1 MKFTC
6 EKKLLE
12 GALAPLSRMVSP
24 KATLPILE
32 NILLDA
38 GKDGVKLAATDLE
51 VGMKTF
57 ISAKVDE
64 SGSVTVPA
72 RLFFEVVS
80 HLEEKLIEIEVE
92 SGSSVLELKGE
103 GFKYQ
108 FNILNSDEY
117 PVLPET
123 PAESKITLTQKVFKE
138 VLKET
143 LFAAAPI
150 REDNPVLAG
159 LLFKLDKEVLTVVA
173 LDGYRLAKRNLKNI
187 KNSLTRTVIVPSRG
201 LSELIKLL
209 QDVDDTVEVYFGE
222 HQIVFKLNET
232 ILFSRLLEGQFPQFE
247 RVIPEKSE
255 VTVKVGKENL
265 LQALRRA
272 SILALDRESP
282 KLVKLNLKGNRITI
296 TANTQDIGQAY
307 EEVKVETGKKAEKEE
322 VTVAFN
328 AKYWID
334 ALSTLD
340 FEKIRIELG
349 SSTNPGVLKPE
360 TGDDFIYVVMPVRTV
375 SELVKV

>member
-6 EKKLLE
+6 EKKVLE
-12 GALAPLSRMVSP
+12 GALSPLSRMVSP

-51 VGMKTF
+51 IGMKTLVP
-57 ISAKVDE
+57 AKVEE

-80 HLEEKLIEIEVE
+80 HLDEKLIEVE
-92 SGSSVLELKGE
+92 METETGMLELKGE

-108 FNILNSDEY
+108 FNVLMSDEY
-117 PVLPET
+117 PVLPDT
-123 PAESKITLTQKVFKE
+123 PGENKITLTQKAFKE

-143 LFAAAPI
+143 LFAAAPV
-150 REDNPVLAG
+150 REDNPVLTG
-159 LLFKLDKEVLTVVA
+159 LLFKLDKEVLTIVA
-173 LDGYRLAKRNLKNI
+173 LDGYRLAKRSLKI
-187 KNSLTRTVIVPSRG
+187 AKNTFSRTLIVPSRA
-201 LSELIKLL
+201 LSELIKVL
-209 QDVDDTVEVYFGE
+209 QDVDDPVEIYFGE

-247 RVIPEKSE
+247 RVIPEKSD
-255 VTVKVGKENL
+255 VVVKVEKESF

-272 SILALDRESP
+272 SLLALDRESP
-282 KLVKLNLKGNRITI
+282 KLVKLNLKGNKISI
-296 TANTQDIGQAY
+296 TANTQDVGQAY
-307 EEVKVETGKKAEKEE
+307 EEVKVETGKKTEKEE

>member
-1 MKFTC
+1 
-6 EKKLLE
+6 
-12 GALAPLSRMVSP
+12 
-24 KATLPILE
+24 
-32 NILLDA
+32 
-38 GKDGVKLAATDLE
+38 KLAATDLE
-51 VGMKTF
+51 IGMKTLVP
-57 ISAKVDE
+57 AKVEE

-80 HLEEKLIEIEVE
+80 HLDEKLIEVE
-92 SGSSVLELKGE
+92 METETGMLELKGE

-108 FNILNSDEY
+108 FNVLMSDEY
-117 PVLPET
+117 PVLPDT
-123 PAESKITLTQKVFKE
+123 PGENKITLTQKAFKE

-143 LFAAAPI
+143 LFAAAPV
-150 REDNPVLAG
+150 REDNPVLTG
-159 LLFKLDKEVLTVVA
+159 LLFKLDKEVLTIVA
-173 LDGYRLAKRNLKNI
+173 LDGYRLAKRSLKI
-187 KNSLTRTVIVPSRG
+187 AKNTFSRTLIVPSRA
-201 LSELIKLL
+201 LSELIKVL
-209 QDVDDTVEVYFGE
+209 QDVDDPVEIYFGE

-247 RVIPEKSE
+247 RVIPEKSD
-255 VTVKVGKENL
+255 VVVKVEKESF

-272 SILALDRESP
+272 SLLALDRESP
-282 KLVKLNLKGNRITI
+282 KLVKLNLKGNKISI
-296 TANTQDIGQAY
+296 TANTQDVGQAY
-307 EEVKVETGKKAEKEE
+307 EEVKVETGKKTEKEE